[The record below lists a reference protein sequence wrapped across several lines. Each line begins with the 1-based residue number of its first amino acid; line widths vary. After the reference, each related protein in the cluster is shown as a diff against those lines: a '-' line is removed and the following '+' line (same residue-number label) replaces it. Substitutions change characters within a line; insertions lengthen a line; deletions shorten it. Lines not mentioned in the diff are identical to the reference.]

1 MADDIAAAAQDTH
14 VSGKHRLVNNR
25 YMLEKPLGAGGMGTV
40 YRALQL
46 GVGNT
51 VAIKFLNQTLSGDP
65 GLVKRFEQEA
75 KASLAVM
82 HPGAAQLLD
91 TGKDEKTGELFIV
104 FEYVEGEDLRAR
116 LAAEGALPFDE
127 ARDIAMRVG
136 EVLAV
141 AHAKGIVHRDIKPEN
156 IRLRRDLGGTHVKV
170 LDFGIAR
177 FRKETDARLT
187 AEGSIAGT
195 PGYMAPEQV
204 RAEAV
209 DGRTDLYAL
218 GLVTFEMM
226 AGRAAYT
233 STAAATLLVDQLT
246 RPLPTLG
253 EVSPGRAFPE
263 ADAVLQ
269 KACAK
274 DPAVRFQSAKEFVV
288 ALKGLPTPPWSSRAR
303 AAVAAV
309 NRATPLAVTPM
320 PAVPPPQAPSKWPAL
335 VGLLG
340 LLGLLGGGLGYGAW
354 KLSQSTAVTALGAA
368 MSACPGSDL
377 YKEELRALSTAELE
391 KKVKASR
398 LLPPSQA
405 SGQLETLQG
414 TASSYAADKRECMYR
429 LMLMGSVAAE
439 ETALR
444 TTPELWGHT
453 REVNELELLLLEM
466 PLKQRWTVAQRK
478 DLIRQIDELFVA
490 NLKKDGPEDE
500 THWRRQYLGLE
511 LTCEATDEVLTQL
524 NARRPSGCLNLTPR
538 N

>member
-1 MADDIAAAAQDTH
+1 MAADSDAAQDTH

-25 YMLEKPLGAGGMGTV
+25 YVLEKQLGAGGMGTV
-40 YRALQL
+40 FKALQL

-51 VAIKFLNQTLSGDP
+51 VAIKFLNQALSDDP

-91 TGKDEKTGELFIV
+91 TGKDEKTQELFIV

-116 LAAEGALPFDE
+116 LTNEGALPFDE

-226 AGRAAYT
+226 AGRPAYT

-253 EVSPGRAFPE
+253 SVSPGRAFPE

-269 KACAK
+269 RACAK
-274 DPAVRFQSAKEFVV
+274 DPALRFESAKDFVI
-288 ALKGLPTPPWSSRAR
+288 ALKNLPTPPWSSRAR
-303 AAVAAV
+303 AAVAPV
-309 NRATPLAVTPM
+309 SRATPMAVTPM
-320 PAVPPPQAPSKWPAL
+320 PAVTQAPQAASKWPAL

-354 KLSQSTAVTALGAA
+354 KLSKPATMTGVAVP
-368 MSACPGSDL
+368 ACPGTDA
-377 YKEELRALSTAELE
+377 YKDELRALSTADLE

-398 LLPPSQA
+398 LVPPSQA
-405 SGQLETLQG
+405 SQRLETLKG
-414 TASSYAADKRECMYR
+414 TASNSAADQRECMYR
-429 LMLMGSVAAE
+429 LMLMGSVAE
-439 ETALR
+439 DETTLR

-478 DLIRQIDELFVA
+478 DLIRQIDEGLVA
-490 NLKKDGPEDE
+490 NRTKEAPEDE

-511 LTCEATDEVLTQL
+511 LACEATDEVLTQL
-524 NARRPSGCLNLTPR
+524 NTQRPSGCLNLTPR